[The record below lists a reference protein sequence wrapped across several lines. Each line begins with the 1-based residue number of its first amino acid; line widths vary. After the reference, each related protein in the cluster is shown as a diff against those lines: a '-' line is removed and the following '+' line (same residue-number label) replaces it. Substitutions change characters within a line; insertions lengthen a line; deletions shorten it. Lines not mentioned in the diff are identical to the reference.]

1 MMQVKLEIGSN
12 GYIIESNRIIT
23 EVVVT
28 ANRGISVY
36 LDFHPGVPSSLEKA
50 GCLHQRKMQRCS
62 FQRKNRYRVVSIALH
77 IIMIIDWRRRW

>member
-1 MMQVKLEIGSN
+1 MQKRLEIGSHVF
-12 GYIIESNRIIT
+12 IIESNRVIT

-36 LDFHPGVPSSLEKA
+36 LDFHPGVPFSLEKA

-62 FQRKNRYRVVSIALH
+62 FQRKSWYRVVSIALH
-77 IIMIIDWRRRW
+77 IIMNIDWRRRW